1 MRGTPEARLAKRQ
14 ADRAALHPA
23 CIVRFQ
29 QVQAFRDVGA
39 GTLDL
44 LQRARRRKALGMD
57 ALLYGLHQHAKRT
70 GWL

>member
-14 ADRAALHPA
+14 ADRAALRPVVA
-23 CIVRFQ
+23 VRVQ
-29 QVQAFRDVGA
+29 QVQAFRGVGA
-39 GTLDL
+39 GTLAA
-44 LQRARRRKALGMD
+44 LQLAMRRKGLCMD

>member
-14 ADRAALHPA
+14 ADRARLRPVLQ
-23 CIVRFQ
+23 VRTQ

-39 GTLDL
+39 GTLEL

-57 ALLYGLHQHAKRT
+57 ALLYQMHQHAKRT